1 MKLTFNHIWLP
12 RLYGT
17 SFLAPSLKVGAVP
30 AHILFL
36 SSKNRTPKSM
46 KPTTPPHIPYS
57 ASQKTLV
64 SLSNFSRP
72 ICPLDLNVFLH
83 LFSLSTEMPNLSSF
97 LSFTITLQP
106 SIHSTTFQ
114 VEKKR
119 FGRKCSSEKRVRSLK
134 AAGPFMVFLKT
145 LPPFSTTALQGTNG
159 SCLICRRRSSQ
170 PIHCCLSKKAL
181 FRIVKSF
188 NPFPLNTVGLPRYS
202 KVFINVFLQLRLGS
216 KLQFLS
222 FSSPSTY
229 SISFATI
236 VH

>member
-1 MKLTFNHIWLP
+1 MKLTFNHIWLS

-17 SFLAPSLKVGAVP
+17 SFLAPISQSWSCPCSHSLSE
-30 AHILFL
+30 LQ
-36 SSKNRTPKSM
+36 NRTPKSM
-46 KPTTPPHIPYS
+46 KLTTPPHIPYS
-57 ASQKTLV
+57 ASQKTVV
-64 SLSNFSRP
+64 SLSNFPRP
-72 ICPLDLNVFLH
+72 LCPLNLNGFLH

-106 SIHSTTFQ
+106 SIHSIKFQ

-119 FGRKCSSEKRVRSLK
+119 FGRKCSSEKSVCSLK
-134 AAGPFMVFLKT
+134 AEGPFMVFLKT
-145 LPPFSTTALQGTNG
+145 LPPFPITELQGTNG
-159 SCLICRRRSSQ
+159 SCLICRRHSSQ
-170 PIHCCLSKKAL
+170 PIHCCLSRKAL
-181 FRIVKSF
+181 FRILKSF
-188 NPFPLNTVGLPRYS
+188 NPFPLSIVGLPRYS
-202 KVFINVFLQLRLGS
+202 KVFISVFLQLRLDS